1 MRNKK
6 ATGDNDDVPG
16 DVLIILGAVGMKIMR
31 KLINTIMKLESGLRS
46 SQNYNDCLQEKTT
59 RYKMQR
65 PSHIQQR

>member
-6 ATGDNDDVPG
+6 ATGDDDDIPA
-16 DVLIILGAVGMKIMR
+16 DMLIILGAVGMKIMR

-46 SQNYNDCLQEKTT
+46 SRNYNECLQEKTT
-59 RYKMQR
+59 SYKMQR